1 MVKEQ
6 IVEELV
12 ERGRYSGVIKALV
25 GYMETDPNGRFC
37 LDYNFG
43 HRENNIVLG
52 SSILKGTRSLLTFLI
67 SEDHMSTTD
76 LPIKELSDLYSY
88 VKHKNDMELHNYAI
102 YKSHKKKPLTHI
114 DIIRDHLV
122 LESLLEHL
130 CTDFDNMIGS
140 FIIPVGWRKK
150 S

>member
-12 ERGRYSGVIKALV
+12 EKGRYSGVIKALV
-25 GYMETDPNGRFC
+25 GYLEVSPETKFC
-37 LDYNFG
+37 CDYNFA
-43 HRENNIVLG
+43 HRDDNIITG
-52 SSILKGTRSLLTFLI
+52 TSIIKGAKSLLTFLI

-76 LPIKELSDLYSY
+76 LPTKEISDLYSY

-114 DIIRDHLV
+114 DIIREHLV

>member
-12 ERGRYSGVIKALV
+12 GKGRYSGVIKALV
-25 GYMETDPNGRFC
+25 GYLEVEPESNFSI
-37 LDYNFG
+37 DYNFG

-52 SSILKGTRSLLTFLI
+52 SSILKGTKSLLTFLI

-76 LPIKELSDLYSY
+76 LPREELSDLYSY

-102 YKSHKKKPLTHI
+102 YKSQKKKPLIHI

-122 LESLLEHL
+122 LESLLESL
-130 CTDFDNMIGS
+130 CTDFDNMVVS

-150 S
+150 I